1 MLKISIITAT
11 FNSAA
16 TIESTLNSVIQQDY
30 INKEIIIIDG
40 GSTDETLTILEKHQ
54 QSITTLVSE
63 KDKGIY
69 DALNKGI
76 ARATGDI
83 IAILHSDDFYIN
95 EHVLSHVANAFTKN
109 NCDSVYGNLYY
120 VDKHDTNRIV
130 RKWISGKYKH
140 GKFLHGWM
148 PPHPAFFAKKS
159 CYEKMGSFNL
169 ALTSSADYEL
179 MLRFLHKNKIST
191 TYLNEFLVKMRVG
204 GQSNVSWKNRIKANR
219 EDKQAWLLNDL
230 KPALHTFAF
239 KPLRKILQF
248 IR

>member
-16 TIESTLNSVIQQDY
+16 TIESSIQSVIQQDY
-30 INKEIIIIDG
+30 PNKEIIIIDG
-40 GSTDETLTILEKHQ
+40 GSTDETLSILSKYKSHI
-54 QSITTLVSE
+54 STLISE

-76 ARATGDI
+76 AAASGDI

-95 EHVLSHVANAFTKN
+95 NEILSKVAHAFDKQQ
-109 NCDSVYGNLYY
+109 CDSVYGNLYY
-120 VDKHDTNRIV
+120 VDKQDTNRIV

-140 GKFLHGWM
+140 GKFTHGWM

-159 CYEKMGSFNL
+159 CYDKFGAFNL
-169 ALTSSADYEL
+169 ILSSSADYEL
-179 MLRFLHKNKIST
+179 MLRFLHKHKIST
-191 TYLNEFLVKMRVG
+191 FYLNEFIVKMRVG
-204 GQSNVSWKNRIKANR
+204 GQSNVTWKNRIKANR
-219 EDKQAWLLNDL
+219 EDKQAWLLNQL
-230 KPALHTFAF
+230 KPSFHTFAF
-239 KPLRKILQF
+239 KPLRKIVQF